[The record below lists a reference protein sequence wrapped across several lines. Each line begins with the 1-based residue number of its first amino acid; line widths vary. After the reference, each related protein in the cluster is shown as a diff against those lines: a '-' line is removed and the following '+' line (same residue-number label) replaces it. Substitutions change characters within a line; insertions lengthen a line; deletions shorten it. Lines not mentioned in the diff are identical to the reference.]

1 MELEITRP
9 GLVAPV
15 RADPTGR
22 RPPTPGQ
29 ARGRNWRRTSPGMY
43 VPAAI
48 ERGRDQRIVEA
59 AAGLPAGGA
68 VTGWAALAW
77 QGARWFDGLEL
88 GKEELPV
95 PVSVG
100 DRRTIDRRRGV
111 VICED
116 WLFDG
121 DVILVD
127 GLPVTVP
134 ARSVSFEARRAWSLE
149 RAVQTIDMAAAA
161 DLVSIDEMR
170 TYAGRLRGRPGTV
183 QLNDSIGLASEN
195 AWSPTEVTMRLEW
208 RRPAGCADAVLLCNP
223 PIFDRDGNH
232 LLTPDLFDPLF
243 AVAGE
248 YNGAVH
254 DGDDP
259 RRRDLDREDLYQ
271 RLQIEAVTMMRGDLR
286 DPRRFL
292 RRLDAAYRRASAR
305 PRSESWTLE
314 PPPWWVDTSTVDARR
329 ALDQETRERW
339 LRRQVA

>member
-1 MELEITRP
+1 MF
-9 GLVAPV
+9 
-15 RADPTGR
+15 
-22 RPPTPGQ
+22 
-29 ARGRNWRRTSPGMY
+29 
-43 VPAAI
+43 VPAEV

-59 AAGLPAGGA
+59 AAGLRTGGA

-77 QGARWFDGLEL
+77 QGARWFEGREL

-100 DRRTIDRRRGV
+100 DVRTIDRRRGA

-121 DVILVD
+121 DVIVVD
-127 GLPVTVP
+127 GLPITVP
-134 ARSVSFEARRAWSLE
+134 ARSVSFEARRARSLE
-149 RAVQTIDMAAAA
+149 RAVQTVDMAAAA
-161 DLVSIDEMR
+161 DLVSIDELT
-170 TYAGRLRGRPGTV
+170 TYAARLRGRPGTRR
-183 QLNDSIGLASEN
+183 LNDSIGLASEN

-208 RRPAGCADAVLLCNP
+208 RRPAGCGDAVPLCNR

-232 LLTPDLFDPLF
+232 LLTPDLFDPLYS
-243 AVAGE
+243 VAGE

-254 DGDDP
+254 HGDDP
-259 RRRDLDREDLYQ
+259 RGRDLDREELYR

-292 RRLDAAYRRASAR
+292 RRLDAAYRRAAAR
-305 PRSESWTLE
+305 PRSDAWTLE
-314 PPPWWVDTSTVDARR
+314 PPAWWVDTSSVEARR
-329 ALDQETRERW
+329 ALDPESRQRW